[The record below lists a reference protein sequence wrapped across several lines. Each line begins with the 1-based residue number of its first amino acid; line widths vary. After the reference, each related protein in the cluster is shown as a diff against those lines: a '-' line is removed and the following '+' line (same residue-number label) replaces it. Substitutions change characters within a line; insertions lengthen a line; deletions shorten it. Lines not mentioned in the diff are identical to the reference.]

1 MDSRMKPS
9 LIILFA
15 SMSFSG
21 CQSHPQK
28 VGNPASGPIQ
38 LMDRMEKAGAQEQ
51 AHVTGSVEITGFKE
65 KLTQVQLTSGYDTAS
80 RKSQTIYKAEFN
92 CSENRYLL
100 LDGTTTYKVPGP
112 DGAIIPVPLKFTQQ
126 WTMVNSKT
134 EELYAKAFSA
144 VCQAK

>member
-1 MDSRMKPS
+1 MKPS
-9 LIILFA
+9 LMILFA
-15 SMSFSG
+15 AMYFSG

-38 LMDRMEKAGAQEQ
+38 LMDRMEKVGAQEQ
-51 AHVTGSVEITGFKE
+51 AHVTGSVEITGFKD
-65 KLTQVQLTSGYDTAS
+65 KLTQVQLTSDYDTAV
-80 RKSQTIYKAEFN
+80 RKSQTVYKAEFN
-92 CSENRYLL
+92 CSENSYLL
-100 LDGTTTYKVPGP
+100 LEGATTYKVPGP
-112 DGAIIPVPLKFTQQ
+112 DGATIPVPLKFTQQ